1 MNIPRADFKDNLFV
15 ALDTLRANK
24 LRSFL
29 TILGIVIGVTSV
41 ISVAAIITGLNGF
54 IQEKVESLGSR
65 TYFLSRI
72 PAGPRFGALPE
83 KYRVRKYFSY
93 DDAAKIQDACPSVE
107 TVTTLATRAAF
118 FGNDNDIRYKGQ
130 VVERI
135 IVRGAE
141 PQYVDV
147 LPLFA
152 IEEGRFLNAFD
163 EQHARQVAVIGQAIV
178 ESLFPGESPVGKEV
192 RINGSTYEVIGTF
205 AHDQGLFGGPGV
217 DQFAIIPLSDF
228 KRKYPDMKE
237 LFLAFTIR
245 KEVPLEEGRDQ
256 VEEAVRR
263 IRRVRSNQENDFD
276 VTSPDFLSNLWN
288 QLTGA
293 LVILTSV
300 ISSVG
305 LLVGGVGV
313 MNIMLISVTERTA
326 EIGVRKA
333 MGARRS
339 DIRIQFLFEALTL
352 TMIGGVLG
360 LIFGAAI
367 SFLVRSLVPDV
378 PAALSY
384 FWVGMGLLMS
394 AATGIFFGYYPAD
407 RAANLDPI
415 ECLRYE

>member
-1 MNIPRADFKDNLFV
+1 
-15 ALDTLRANK
+15 
-24 LRSFL
+24 
-29 TILGIVIGVTSV
+29 
-41 ISVAAIITGLNGF
+41 
-54 IQEKVESLGSR
+54 
-65 TYFLSRI
+65 
-72 PAGPRFGALPE
+72 
-83 KYRVRKYFSY
+83 
-93 DDAAKIQDACPSVE
+93 
-107 TVTTLATRAAF
+107 
-118 FGNDNDIRYKGQ
+118 
-130 VVERI
+130 
-135 IVRGAE
+135 
-141 PQYVDV
+141 
-147 LPLFA
+147 
-152 IEEGRFLNAFD
+152 
-163 EQHARQVAVIGQAIV
+163 
-178 ESLFPGESPVGKEV
+178 
-192 RINGSTYEVIGTF
+192 VIGTF

-217 DQFAIIPLSDF
+217 DQFAVIPLSDF

-245 KEVPLEEGRDQ
+245 KDVPLTEGRDQ
-256 VEEAVRR
+256 VEDAVRR
-263 IRRVRSNQENDFD
+263 LRRVRSNQDNDFD

-333 MGARRS
+333 TGARRS

-360 LIFGAAI
+360 LLLGAAI

-378 PAALSY
+378 PAALSS
-384 FWVGMGLLMS
+384 FWVAMGLLMS